1 MPAHV
6 ASGCV
11 VDHEYLQAAAALAAF
26 TFESPTKPSKKV
38 IDDERLPESPA
49 SLTDVVEDTSDDI
62 LSIPRK
68 YVGEVD
74 LPESTCFASLCRIF
88 C

>member
-1 MPAHV
+1 MWRR
-6 ASGCV
+6 GCV

-49 SLTDVVEDTSDDI
+49 SLTDAVEDTSDDI

-74 LPESTCFASLCRIF
+74 LPESTCITSLCHTF
-88 C
+88 Y